1 MTIRIPRPVR
11 RGIAA
16 AACSGLATSA
26 VLVGGHAAAVGTR
39 PPAPHHPG
47 AAAFTHGR
55 VDNQWFPL
63 KPGTVTVF
71 RGRDAGKA
79 SRDVVLATY
88 RTRVIDGVVCRVVD
102 DRLFLDGILREHTHD
117 FYAQT
122 RKGVVWY
129 FGEHTAELDRHGH
142 VTSREGSF
150 ESGRDGAEA
159 GIFMPAHPQVGDSFR
174 QEDYPGHAEDQF
186 TVVRRGATVDVP
198 AISSRHA
205 LLTRETTPLE
215 PGIVDHKFYLRDIG
229 VVLEK
234 TVKGGHEVGRLVAI
248 RHRPR

>member
-1 MTIRIPRPVR
+1 VR

-159 GIFMPAHPQVGDSFR
+159 GIFMPAHPKVGDSFR

>member
-1 MTIRIPRPVR
+1 MVNSDL
-11 RGIAA
+11 GAA
-16 AACSGLATSA
+16 RLALALAGAGFALTTMVAAPAADATSP
-26 VLVGGHAAAVGTR
+26 R
-39 PPAPHHPG
+39 PPAPHHPAP
-47 AAAFTHGR
+47 AALTHGR
-55 VDNQWFPL
+55 VDNPWFPL

-71 RGRDAGKA
+71 TGRDAGKA
-79 SRDVVLATY
+79 SRDVVFVTY
-88 RTRVIDGVVCRVVD
+88 WTHLVDGVYCRVVD
-102 DRLFLDGILREHTHD
+102 DRLYLNGILREHTHD

-129 FGEHTAELDRHGH
+129 FGEHTAELDAQGN

-150 ESGRDGAEA
+150 ESGLDGAEA
-159 GIFMPAHPQVGDSFR
+159 GIFMPAHPKVGDSFR

-186 TVVRRGATVDVP
+186 SVVRRDGEVSVP
-198 AISSRHA
+198 AIESTHA

-215 PGIVDHKFYLRDIG
+215 PGIVDHKFYVRDIG